1 MAEFSFFTS
10 TLSEDFGFK
19 PSPARDTTNVQ
30 NSPKQEPQY
39 HPPIAKDF
47 SFSLQNIWRSNNNV
61 LKWAFDIPE
70 VDREDPI
77 ETSDALREKRCLLTL
92 GPPKKSS
99 NEYQAGHD
107 GGQHRNKRAKHHQST
122 HNHQP
127 PVKQR
132 RRDRFLQ
139 TTRNIAGSILDG
151 INCSMNP
158 FRDFSSEL
166 DGSTIQGSATP
177 PGTPVNFVPSRP
189 RLRFV
194 FVGDQ
199 YCGKSSMLLRFCR
212 GIFHG
217 TWAPTQYELYEQP
230 VVMDDQLID
239 MELWDTSGKLELHQL
254 SRLSYLS
261 WDAVFICFSVN
272 SDKKF
277 IHAQGRWMLEVQRY
291 CRGAPVFLVGLKKD
305 TRVGTGLWA
314 PLFSDFDTRIGATEG
329 AMAATGM
336 GAVKYLECSAKTG
349 DGVNRV
355 FEESLRYLQT
365 TRHDLGN
372 PGPSRGSGLRQLLCF
387 Q

>member
-30 NSPKQEPQY
+30 KSPKQEPQY

-70 VDREDPI
+70 VAREDPI
-77 ETSDALREKRCLLTL
+77 ETSDALREKRCL
-92 GPPKKSS
+92 SS

-107 GGQHRNKRAKHHQST
+107 GGQHRNKRTKHHQSI
-122 HNHQP
+122 HNHQH

-166 DGSTIQGSATP
+166 DGSTVQGSATP

-189 RLRFV
+189 HLRFV

-199 YCGKSSMLLRFCR
+199 YCGKSSMLFRFCR
-212 GIFHG
+212 GIFND
-217 TWAPTQYELYEQP
+217 TWTPTKYEMYEQP
-230 VVMDDQLID
+230 VMMDDQLID

-254 SRLSYLS
+254 SRLSYMS

-277 IHAQGRWMLEVQRY
+277 THAQGR
-291 CRGAPVFLVGLKKD
+291 
-305 TRVGTGLWA
+305 
-314 PLFSDFDTRIGATEG
+314 G

-355 FEESLRYLQT
+355 FEESLRHLQT

-372 PGPSRGSGLRQLLCF
+372 PEPSKGSGLRQLLCF